1 MKRKT
6 HTPYWLWAL
15 LVIGGVSI
23 GAAGWAA
30 LSPMASDSRE
40 VVYII
45 PKGNWAR
52 RIAGEN
58 NPAFPSQIRLTL
70 DVKDILVLKNHDDV
84 PQMFGRVL
92 FMPGETFHL
101 RFGRVFIYQFL
112 SMANASGKLCVV
124 VEPMPKI
131 GWERFR
137 WRLGL
142 S

>member
-6 HTPYWLWAL
+6 YTHYWLWGL

-23 GAAGWAA
+23 AAAGWAA
-30 LSPMASDSRE
+30 LSPLASDSRE
-40 VVYII
+40 RVYII

-58 NPAFPSQIRLTL
+58 NPPFPSQIRLTL
-70 DVKDILVLKNHDDV
+70 GVIDILVLKNHDDV
-84 PQMFGRVL
+84 PQMFGPVL
-92 FMPGETFHL
+92 IMPGETFQL
-101 RFGRVFIYQFL
+101 PFRKASNYQFL
-112 SMANASGKLCVV
+112 CTAHASGQLSVV

-137 WRLGL
+137 WRVGL